1 MIIKILGAGCR
12 NCDKL
17 EKNIEKFL
25 KESDMR
31 ASIEKVQDLGE
42 IARYG
47 IMRTPALVVDNKVV
61 STGKVLSV
69 KEIGRILEKYL

>member
-42 IARYG
+42 ITRYG
-47 IMRTPALVVDNKVV
+47 VMGTPALVVDNKVV